1 MLALV
6 ALFLTLSADT
16 SVIDTFESVS
26 QWSTN
31 PAQGVEISIHSDSGR
46 HGRAMR
52 VDFDF
57 HGHPGY
63 GIVRRDINL
72 DLPPNYEFT
81 FAVRGDAPTNT
92 LEFKLVDR
100 GGATV
105 WWSNNPNFNFLP
117 DWRSIARKKR
127 EICYAWGPPPRSG
140 EIRHL
145 GAIEFAITAGTGGKG
160 SVWIDDLSLTT
171 LDLDSPFTATQPIA
185 SAPIVG
191 TWESVAS
198 PRDPTGAKLDF
209 AADGSFR
216 STIGVMA
223 TFAYSITGDRMFTD
237 FGDPGDP
244 KSYQFT
250 TSFRVE
256 NDTFVQKG
264 ENMFGRDVRMKR
276 VGAARA
282 GGPAISGVWAFPDYS
297 EATAYVAF
305 GDNGRGFFRI
315 PLQECSGTW
324 KDSGGH
330 LIVAL
335 NGQIAERDYAIEND
349 VLTLRYPGHDIK
361 YNRPTQA
368 P

>member
-16 SVIDTFESVS
+16 TAIDSFESVG

-57 HGHPGY
+57 HGHSGY

-81 FAVRGDAPTNT
+81 FALRGDAPTNT
-92 LEFKLVDR
+92 LEFKLVDH

-105 WWSNNPNFNFLP
+105 WWSNNPNYNFSP
-117 DWRSIARKKR
+117 EWRSIARKKR
-127 EICYAWGPPPRSG
+127 EICYAWGPMPRSG
-140 EIRHL
+140 EVRHL

-171 LDLDSPFTATQPIA
+171 LDLDSPFAATEPVA
-185 SAPIVG
+185 SVPIVG
-191 TWESVAS
+191 SWESAAIGGDAS
-198 PRDPTGAKLDF
+198 GAKLDF
-209 AADGSFR
+209 GADGSLKT
-216 STIGVMA
+216 TIGIMA
-223 TFAYSITGDRMFTD
+223 TFAYSIANDRMDAD
-237 FGDPGDP
+237 FSEPSDP
-244 KSYQFT
+244 KSYKFT

-276 VGAARA
+276 VGSARA
-282 GGPAISGVWAFPDYS
+282 GGPAISGVWAYPDYT

-305 GDNGRGFFRI
+305 GENGRGFFRI

-335 NGQIAERDYAIEND
+335 NGQIAERDYSIEND
-349 VLTLRYPGHDIK
+349 VLTLRYPDHDLK
-361 YNRPTQA
+361 YNRRTQA